1 MTSTPEPPG
10 DREPACDTP
19 LENVWLTI
27 GRIVAPHG
35 VRGEVKVALLTDRPE
50 ELHKL
55 RRVYLGDDTSPIRLE
70 RLRLHSNQR
79 QAIASLDGII
89 DRDAAE
95 SLRNTL
101 VRIRASQ
108 LPRPEPGS
116 YFHFQII
123 GLTAR
128 DENGGDLGVVA
139 EIIDAGEVDVYVV
152 RPKEGRDLLFPA
164 LSDVVLDIAPERGEI
179 IVRPQKW
186 VDE

>member
-1 MTSTPEPPG
+1 MTSTPEHRPSE
-10 DREPACDTP
+10 EPAADAS
-19 LENVWLTI
+19 LDNVWLTI

-35 VRGEVKVALLTDRPE
+35 VRGEAKMAVVSDRPE

-55 RRVYLGDDTSPIRLE
+55 RRVYLGDSTAPTGLE

-79 QAIASLDGII
+79 QAIITLEGVH

-95 SLRNTL
+95 ALRGTL

-108 LPRPEPGS
+108 LPPPEPGA

-123 GLTAR
+123 GLRAR
-128 DENGGDLGVVA
+128 DEEGRELGTVT
-139 EIIDAGEVDVYVV
+139 EIIEAGEVDVYVV
-152 RPKEGRDLLFPA
+152 RPPEGRDLLFPA
-164 LSDVVLDIAPERGEI
+164 LSDVVLGISPERGEMI
-179 IVRPQKW
+179 IRPQKW